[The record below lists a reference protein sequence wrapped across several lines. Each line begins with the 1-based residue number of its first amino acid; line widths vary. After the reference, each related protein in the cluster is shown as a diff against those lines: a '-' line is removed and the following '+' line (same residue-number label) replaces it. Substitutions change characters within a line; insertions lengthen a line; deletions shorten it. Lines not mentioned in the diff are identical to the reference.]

1 MFKNRWFMD
10 RRGIEG
16 LPMRLIIIVVV
27 AVAVLAAILAM
38 LNMVNPKGTLNV
50 ECMSVGGQEGNL
62 YTVSGAGEISD
73 ISFNVVVK
81 VTNSEGDPVSGATV
95 TLTGANGAGS
105 GKTGDDGTVTITVQ
119 NVKLNANE
127 NKEYMD
133 VTVTASG
140 YHEYNEEN
148 FIVIARVG

>member
-50 ECMSVGGQEGNL
+50 ECISVDGSDGNL
-62 YTVSGAGEISD
+62 YTVSGNGEITCPD
-73 ISFNVVVK
+73 FEVVVK
-81 VTNSEGDPVSGATV
+81 VTNSKGDPVSGATV

-105 GKTGDDGTVTITVQ
+105 DKTGDDGIAHITVK
-119 NVKLNANE
+119 NAKLNANE